1 MCIRV
6 LFPIRSI
13 LADAEVWIGRTLAS
27 GLLVNPVD
35 VFTVVMG
42 KTVEF
47 YTRAVAEGTV
57 EGRDDL
63 LAELLGEMA
72 AQAQEMGKALA
83 ETAPSRT
90 RQLALF

>member
-1 MCIRV
+1 VCIRV

-47 YTRAVAEGTV
+47 YTRAVAEGTIDAR
-57 EGRDDL
+57 EDF
-63 LAELLGEMA
+63 LAELVEEMA
-72 AQAQEMGKALA
+72 GEAQAIGKALA
-83 ETAPSRT
+83 ETAPCV